1 VRTEVKNRAAI
12 NSATKEYP
20 PLILLVLFSLMVG
33 AGTALA
39 GPVHDSSAVKAQ
51 AARTA
56 PLTIE
61 EVLARIELTHPL
73 LRATGL
79 ERTQA
84 RAKILKAL
92 GAWEPKF
99 RNEVE
104 VDRFQTWNLTNVS
117 GVPNTLTGGYSD
129 TMLKVGH
136 PYGFEVFGGI
146 RHGFGDHA
154 TLNGSGGLI
163 RRSPETGPVAFP
175 QDLDLFYPQQ
185 MLIVGGAFNLLRGF
199 MVNEEYAEFQ
209 QAELA
214 GPQAEVKVAQKRQD
228 LYLAGAV
235 QYWDWQVAVKQADV
249 VKRALAVAEERLV
262 QVEGRAK
269 AGAVAPLDVVEA
281 AQEVQKRRE
290 AAIAAQRKV
299 EYEQYKLA
307 FFLWENGQPVTPR
320 PEWAPEFQGETPLPS
335 EEEVAA
341 YKVEATED
349 RPEVRDL
356 YIEAKLNNIELK
368 LAKNAL
374 LPKLTV
380 EGGRSVGGIYW
391 IGGFGYRVGALFSM
405 PLFNRAARGKVL
417 HAEAEQAR
425 LAYKQAYTEK
435 QVMIDVDNWLSAIV
449 RARDRVK
456 AATEALR
463 LAKTLEEGERARFNM
478 GATSVLFVN
487 LRERAVVEAAY
498 ELYRAQADYAVA
510 RGGMLWARG
519 ALSKPLADNILEKY
533 GDPLHAAGS
542 SGRKPL
548 GRD

>member
-1 VRTEVKNRAAI
+1 M
-12 NSATKEYP
+12 
-20 PLILLVLFSLMVG
+20 ILLLLFSLMMVPV
-33 AGTALA
+33 TALA
-39 GPVHDSSAVKAQ
+39 DPVLDSSVLQAQ
-51 AARTA
+51 STRTA

-79 ERTQA
+79 ERAQA

-92 GAWEPKF
+92 GAWEPKV

-104 VDRFQTWNLTNVS
+104 FDRYQTFNLTNVS
-117 GVPNTLTGGYSD
+117 GAPNHLSSGYND
-129 TMLKVGH
+129 TFIKLGH
-136 PYGFEVFGGI
+136 PWGWELFVGIRNVFGD
-146 RHGFGDHA
+146 FA
-154 TLNGSGGLI
+154 TLSGISFLNLE
-163 RRSPETGPVAFP
+163 RNVQSPGVAIP
-175 QDLDLFYPQQ
+175 QDLQLFYPQQ
-185 MLIVGGAFNLLRGF
+185 MALIGGKFNLLRGF
-199 MVNEEYAEFQ
+199 MVNEENAQFQ

-249 VKRALAVAEERLV
+249 VKRALAVAEERFRM
-262 QVEGRAK
+262 VEGRSK
-269 AGAVAPLDVVEA
+269 AGAVAPIDVVEA
-281 AQEVQKRRE
+281 REEVQRRRE

-307 FFLWENGQPVTPR
+307 LFLWENGEPVTPR
-320 PEWAPEFQGETPLPS
+320 PEWAPEFQGEMPLPS
-335 EEEVAA
+335 DEDVAA
-341 YKVEATED
+341 FKVEATED

-368 LAKNAL
+368 LAKNSL

-380 EGGRSVGGIYW
+380 EGGPAIGSIYWVGGV
-391 IGGFGYRVGALFSM
+391 GYRVATLFSM
-405 PLFNRAARGKVL
+405 PLFNRGARGKAL
-417 HAEAEQAR
+417 HAEAEQER
-425 LAYKQAYTEK
+425 LAWKQAYAER
-435 QVMIDVDNWLSAIV
+435 QVQIDVDNWLSAQV

-487 LRERAVVEAAY
+487 LRERTVVQAAY
-498 ELYRAQADYAVA
+498 ELYRAQADYVVS

-519 ALSKPLADNILEKY
+519 ALSKPVSDRVLSKY
-533 GDPLHAAGS
+533 GESLHAAGS
-542 SGRKPL
+542 SGRKLP